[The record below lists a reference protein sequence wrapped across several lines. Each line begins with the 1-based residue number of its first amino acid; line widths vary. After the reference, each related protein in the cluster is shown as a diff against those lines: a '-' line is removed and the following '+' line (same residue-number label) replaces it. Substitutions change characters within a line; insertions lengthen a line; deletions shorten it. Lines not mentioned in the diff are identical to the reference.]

1 MFAQSTV
8 TQLKS
13 VAISAPAPY
22 LVMDIET
29 GNAPAE
35 AIENALNSWQ
45 PPKNYKDP
53 EKIEAKRREDFNKI
67 MERGALLDASPILC
81 IAVKT
86 ERWKGV
92 FSQLASKEKIEGWNL
107 WVSENEADMLKAFRV
122 FLERETNQET
132 MIVGHNVRGFDLP
145 KLRNAYM
152 RHRLKL
158 PELLAITP
166 RPDEGPQVVDTA
178 QLFKA
183 FSMEHRNDFCPSISD
198 MAQSLGLPMPK
209 GVISGADVPRLHA
222 EGRFQE
228 ILTYCAIDDVTTE
241 AAYLLMTGQSGEL
254 Q

>member
-1 MFAQSTV
+1 MLAHSTV
-8 TQLKS
+8 TKFPS
-13 VAISAPAPY
+13 VAIASATQY
-22 LVMDIET
+22 LVIDIET

-35 AIENALNSWQ
+35 SIENALNSWE

-53 EKIEAKRREDFNKI
+53 AKIEEKRKADFDKI
-67 MERGALLDASPILC
+67 LERGALLDASPILC

-86 ERWKGV
+86 PNARLLINGMGGV
-92 FSQLASKEKIEGWNL
+92 NSVEGWKVYD
-107 WVSENEADMLKAFRV
+107 WQEERKMLY
-122 FLERETNQET
+122 FLREWLNNNTN
-132 MIVGHNVRGFDLP
+132 MDSIVVGHNVRGFDLP
-145 KLRNAYM
+145 KLRNAYL

-158 PELLAITP
+158 PELLAITA

-222 EGRFQE
+222 AGRYQE

>member
-1 MFAQSTV
+1 MFANNSV
-8 TQLKS
+8 TKFPS
-13 VAISAPAPY
+13 VAFSAHAQY
-22 LVMDIET
+22 LVLDIET

-35 AIENALNSWQ
+35 AIENALNSWE

-53 EKIEAKRREDFNKI
+53 EKIEAKRRDDFNKI

-86 ERWKGV
+86 EKWKGV
-92 FSQLASKEKIEGWNL
+92 FSQLASKVKIEDWNL

-122 FLERETNQET
+122 FLEKETSQET
-132 MIVGHNVRGFDLP
+132 IIVGHNVRGFDLP
-145 KLRNAYM
+145 KLRNAYL

-158 PELLAITP
+158 PELLAITA

-222 EGRFQE
+222 EGKTQE
-228 ILTYCAIDDVTTE
+228 ILTYCAIDTTTTE
-241 AAYLLMTGQSGEL
+241 AAYLLMTGQLGVL
-254 Q
+254 K